1 MDMRVPPPPG
11 QLPGDPENKCEAII
25 HIHSPGVWDV
35 GDPNYPRGL
44 FDHTLPLLLLQLCIV
59 FALTQSLYLLIKPA
73 RMPRIVAELLAGI
86 ILGPTVLGQIPGFT
100 DKIFPPKG
108 HVYLDLLSKIGYI
121 FFIFLSGVKMDP
133 TLVLKCGRK
142 AWTIGVLAVV
152 LPFAVFSNFSAQL
165 TNYPSIHRYRRVAI
179 KSIFSI
185 QFLSSFPVTASLLV
199 DLKIINSELGR
210 LALAAG
216 LVSDLLSNAGSSYF
230 SYVKI
235 ATSSV
240 LPVMS
245 LQAFVL
251 TFGAFAFIFSIVR
264 PLTAWIIK
272 RTPEGKPVD
281 TAFVVLLSFFVF
293 FAVVVT
299 DNVGLSY
306 QYGPFMLGLMI
317 PDGPPLGST
326 LVEKLDT
333 IVTGLMA
340 PLFLTYC
347 GLKVNL
353 VELYDLYFVIV
364 VLVTISVSLMV
375 KYMAVFFPSLACNV
389 PPKDALSLAFMMN
402 TQGIVQMSFYYNNII
417 NQTFDAETFSM
428 LTSSVLITAAGTH
441 LLVGLLYD
449 HSSTYSG
456 YRKRNIENSSAT
468 SELRILSCIHRPED
482 VLAAKRLLDSSFPS
496 KESPLSVYAL
506 HMVELVGQATPL
518 LIDHQLGQKHSS
530 RVSNSRSQKIVDM
543 FQSFELQHAESAT
556 VQFFTAISMPRFMHH
571 DICSLAFDKLVS
583 FIILPFQRKW
593 NNQGRM
599 ISDNPVVR
607 TINTNVLDMAPCS
620 VGILIDR
627 HKIRKQVGTVGS
639 AYRVAVVFMGGPDD
653 REALSYGKRMCG
665 SPDGGVQLTVFRF
678 VTLNPS
684 EMGEN
689 QWDAVLDAEILK
701 SVRLLGQQQDNVAY
715 REERVADGAESA
727 LIIHAMEGVFDLI
740 IVGRRHKADL
750 TQLSGLTEWNDLPE
764 LGPIGDMLAAAD
776 ISAPVSVLVVQ
787 QQSMKNSK

>member
-1 MDMRVPPPPG
+1 MDLRVPPPPG
-11 QLPGDPENKCEAII
+11 QLPGDAENKCEAVI
-25 HIHSPGVWDV
+25 HLHSPGLWDV

-44 FDHTLPLLLLQLCIV
+44 LDYTLPLLLLQLCII
-59 FALTQSLYLLIKPA
+59 FFLTQSLYLLIKPA
-73 RMPRIVAELLAGI
+73 RMPRIVAELLAGV

-100 DKIFPPKG
+100 NKIFPPQG

-142 AWTIGVLAVV
+142 AWTIGVIAVI
-152 LPFAVFSNFSAQL
+152 LPFAVFSNFAAQL
-165 TNYPSIHRYRRVAI
+165 AYYPSIHRYRRAAI

-185 QFLSSFPVTASLLV
+185 QFLYSFPVTASLLV

-210 LALAAG
+210 LALAAT

-235 ATSSV
+235 ANTSV
-240 LPVMS
+240 LPIMS
-245 LQAFVL
+245 AQAFAL
-251 TFGAFAFIFSIVR
+251 TFGAFALIFFIVR
-264 PLTAWIIK
+264 PLSTWIIT
-272 RTPEGKPVD
+272 RTPEGKSVD
-281 TAFVVLLSFFVF
+281 ASFVIFLSFFVLL
-293 FAVVVT
+293 AVVVT

-326 LVEKLDT
+326 LVDKLDT
-333 IVTGLMA
+333 VISGLLA
-340 PLFLTYC
+340 PLLLTYC
-347 GLKVNL
+347 GMKVNL

-364 VLVTISVSLMV
+364 VLITVTLSLVV
-375 KYMAVFFPSLACNV
+375 KYVSVFFPSLACNV
-389 PPKDALSLAFMMN
+389 PPKDAASLAFMMN
-402 TQGIVQMSFYYNNII
+402 TQGLVQMSFYFNNVI

-428 LTSSVLITAAGTH
+428 LTSSVLITAAATH
-441 LLVGLLYD
+441 LFVGLLYD
-449 HSSTYSG
+449 HSSMYAG
-456 YRKRNIENSSAT
+456 YRKRNIENSSST
-468 SELRILSCIHRPED
+468 SELRIISCVHRPED
-482 VLAAKRLLDSSFPS
+482 VLAVKQLLDSSFPS

-506 HMVELVGQATPL
+506 HLVELVGQATPL

-571 DICSLAFDKLVS
+571 DVCSLAFDKLAS

-593 NNQGRM
+593 NQQGRV
-599 ISDNPVVR
+599 ISDNSVLR
-607 TINTNVLDMAPCS
+607 TMNCNVLDLAPCS

-627 HKIRKQVGTVGS
+627 HKIRKQQVGGVGD
-639 AYRVAVVFMGGPDD
+639 AYRVAVVFMGGSDD

-665 SPDGGVQLTVFRF
+665 SPEVHLTVFRF
-678 VTLNPS
+678 VTLNP

-701 SVRLLGQQQDNVAY
+701 SIRLLGQQQDNIVY
-715 REERVADGAESA
+715 REERVTDGAESA
-727 LIIHAMEGVFDLI
+727 LIIHAMESVFDLI
-740 IVGRRHKADL
+740 MVGRRHKDDMP
-750 TQLSGLTEWNDLPE
+750 QLSGLTEWNDFPE

-776 ISAPVSVLVVQ
+776 ISSPVSVLVVQ
-787 QQSMKNSK
+787 QQSTKNNK